1 MKVLYFRLN
10 VNLIIMIYFDI
21 KKIIKINK
29 FEIFD
34 K

>member
-1 MKVLYFRLN
+1 MKILYFRLN
-10 VNLIIMIYFDI
+10 VDLIIMIYFDI
-21 KKIIKINK
+21 KKIIEINK

>member
-1 MKVLYFRLN
+1 MKILYFYLN
-10 VNLIIMIYFDI
+10 VDLIIIIYFDI

-29 FEIFD
+29 FEIFN